1 LAYILEK
8 YFDMIGFHISSCLV
22 TDKKI
27 HDHMKSNSKVD
38 SLSTISGT
46 DKSFALP

>member
-22 TDKKI
+22 TGKKI
-27 HDHMKSNSKVD
+27 HDHKNSNSTVD
-38 SLSTISGT
+38 SLSTMSGT